1 MALSN
6 KESKP
11 HYLGHRK
18 RIKDRFLN
26 IGLESFRDYEALEL
40 LLTYAISQKDVKPIA
55 KNLLSRFNSFQG
67 VLEAPFEE
75 LKKISGVGD
84 HSAILIKLIR
94 ACSDYYLKGKTPKKD
109 IIASPE
115 DLLNYCRSSMAHL
128 SDEQFRV
135 IHLNA
140 KNEIIDEEIAQEGTV
155 DQTTVYP
162 RKIMEHA
169 LKKKS
174 VALILVHN
182 HPSGYPKPSVH
193 DKNLTESLIK
203 AAKTLGIKIHDHII
217 IGKNGHFSFKEEG
230 DI

>member
-94 ACSDYYLKGKTPKKD
+94 AYSDYYLKGKTPKKD

-140 KNEIIDEEIAQEGTV
+140 KNEIIDEEIA
-155 DQTTVYP
+155 
-162 RKIMEHA
+162 
-169 LKKKS
+169 
-174 VALILVHN
+174 
-182 HPSGYPKPSVH
+182 
-193 DKNLTESLIK
+193 
-203 AAKTLGIKIHDHII
+203 
-217 IGKNGHFSFKEEG
+217 
-230 DI
+230 